1 MATIKD
7 IAKLANVSVSTVSLV
22 LNQSPKVKHETRYRV
37 WSAIQELHY
46 VPNQSAR
53 SLVTKENKVIG
64 VIKGIESAQNNIY
77 SFFDV
82 NDTYLTDMLRSIELQ
97 IDEKGYSMMIDW
109 CFDPNDDHR
118 NDPVLDAGRIDGI
131 MYVGGF
137 LTDKI
142 AERFL
147 SCKVPVVLVGSRHE
161 KIDYIDTAP
170 DIGMEL
176 AVQCL
181 YENGHRNIALING
194 PVASHSTARK
204 LAGFRAAA
212 TELGLEI
219 RDEWILQGNY
229 TGESGYINAKRIWEL
244 DHRPTAVIGS
254 SDSVAVGAMRY
265 FFEQGI
271 YCPRDISIIGFE
283 DSILAEYA
291 VPPLTSVRV
300 KKEVL
305 GAEAAKILLN
315 RIANDKANKVRMII
329 EPQMVLRSSVAN
341 PG

>member
-22 LNQSPKVKHETRYRV
+22 LNDSPKVKHETRYRV
-37 WSAIQELHY
+37 WGAIEELRY

-64 VIKGIESAQNNIY
+64 VIKGIESAQNDIY

-82 NDTYLTDMLRSIELQ
+82 NDTYLTDMLRSIEMQ

-118 NDPVLDAGRIDGI
+118 DDPVLDAGRIDGI

-137 LTDKI
+137 LTNKI

-161 KIDYIDTAP
+161 KIDYVDTAP
-170 DIGMEL
+170 DVGIAL
-176 AVQCL
+176 AVHCL
-181 YENGHRNIALING
+181 YENGHRDIALING
-194 PVASHSTARK
+194 PAASHSTARK
-204 LAGFRAAA
+204 LAGFHKAAA
-212 TELGLEI
+212 ELGLQT

-229 TGESGYINAKRIWEL
+229 TGESGYVNARKIWAL
-244 DHRPTAVIGS
+244 DHHPTAVIGS

-265 FFEQGI
+265 FFEQGV
-271 YCPRDISIIGFE
+271 YCPKDISIIGFE
-283 DSILAEYA
+283 DSILAEYS

-305 GAEAAKILLN
+305 GAEAVKVLLN
-315 RIANDKANKVRMII
+315 RIANDKANRVRLII

-341 PG
+341 LG